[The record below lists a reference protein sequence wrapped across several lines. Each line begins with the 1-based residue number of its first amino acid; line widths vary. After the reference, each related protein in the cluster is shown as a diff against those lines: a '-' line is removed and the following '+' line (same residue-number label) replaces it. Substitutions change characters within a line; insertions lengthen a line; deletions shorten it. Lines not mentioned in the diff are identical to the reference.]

1 MRWRRQES
9 AIESAGSRFFGD
21 LEIMQGKL
29 RISLLVLAAGLLLLG
44 AMGQSTLKV
53 LVLDAVEDTYV
64 VTDLA
69 DEADPQGF
77 RQQNYGSL
85 EFLKT
90 WYAWGV
96 LQNEQLLSVD
106 LVKFD
111 LTKLKD
117 LDIES
122 ASVQLFARQ
131 TNLTQPARLVDV
143 HVVNG
148 KWTEKEVTYE
158 TRPQWDNSPIATS
171 AIYGAGGWYSWNV
184 TGAATSAVGRG
195 ELSLAMALRSATQ
208 KNEEQVLFVAKEA
221 LDKTPRMVVTYNTRP
236 SSGIG
241 SVDWWWW
248 IIIAGA
254 VVVLAGVAFSMG
266 VRRHRAG
273 SARPG

>member
-1 MRWRRQES
+1 
-9 AIESAGSRFFGD
+9 
-21 LEIMQGKL
+21 MQGKL
-29 RISLLVLAAGLLLLG
+29 KISLLALAAGLLLLG
-44 AMGQSTLKV
+44 GLGQSTLKV

-69 DEADPQGF
+69 DAADPQGF
-77 RQQNYGSL
+77 RKQNYGSL

-96 LQNEQLLSVD
+96 LQDERLLSVD
-106 LVKFD
+106 LIKFD
-111 LTKLKD
+111 LTKLKG

-148 KWTEKEVTYE
+148 KWSEQEVTYE
-158 TRPQWDNSPIATS
+158 TRPQWDNAPVATS
-171 AIYGAGGWYSWNV
+171 AIYGAGGWYSWNI
-184 TGAATSAVGRG
+184 TGFAASAVGRG
-195 ELSLAMALRSATQ
+195 ELSIAVALRSATQ

-221 LDKTPRMVVTYNTRP
+221 LDKTPRLLVTYNTRP

-248 IIIAGA
+248 AIIAGGA
-254 VVVLAGVAFSMG
+254 VALVGGAFSMG
-266 VRRHRAG
+266 IRRRRAG
-273 SARPG
+273 STGPG